1 MEEINRRFLDKFS
14 NQWIKVKFYKDKP
27 KLNGV
32 KLVKKM
38 RFCEATK
45 LALIEPVMLN
55 KKSISCVGAKHAFGW
70 GEKSKK
76 EIIQNCNNKLETDN
90 RISVSMLSSVA
101 CLKDP
106 IEYIG
111 LNMPGIPDIAISYV
125 MPEEVM
131 NIIKKYH
138 NRTGENLDVSLSPM
152 MSICSGIA
160 VKTYLDNDINISFGC
175 DDSRRYAEI
184 RRNDLAVGIP
194 SKLFKLFID

>member
-1 MEEINRRFLDKFS
+1 
-14 NQWIKVKFYKDKP
+14 
-27 KLNGV
+27 
-32 KLVKKM
+32 
-38 RFCEATK
+38 
-45 LALIEPVMLN
+45 
-55 KKSISCVGAKHAFGW
+55 
-70 GEKSKK
+70 
-76 EIIQNCNNKLETDN
+76 
-90 RISVSMLSSVA
+90 MLSSVA